1 MQTLFHII
9 QIILELVILYFLV
22 GQLISDTKTIIKGL
36 NEGSDEQ
43 NGDHT
48 LQDEQK

>member
-1 MQTLFHII
+1 MNTLSHIF
-9 QIILELVILYFLV
+9 QAIIELALLILLI
-22 GQLISDTKTIIKGL
+22 GQLISDTKTIIKGSE
-36 NEGSDEQ
+36 EGSDEQ

>member
-9 QIILELVILYFLV
+9 QIIIELVILVLV
-22 GQLISDTKTIIKGL
+22 LGQVISDTKTIIKGFK
-36 NEGSDEQ
+36 EGSDEQ

-48 LQDEQK
+48 LQNEN